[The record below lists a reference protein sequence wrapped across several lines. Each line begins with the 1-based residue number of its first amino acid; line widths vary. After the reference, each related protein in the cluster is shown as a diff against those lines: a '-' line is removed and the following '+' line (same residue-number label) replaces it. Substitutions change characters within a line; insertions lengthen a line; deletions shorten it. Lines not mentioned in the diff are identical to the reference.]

1 MMEKPELSAQ
11 ASTLV
16 KHLESRG
23 MDTSLYRF
31 FVGDEVVTFY
41 LYNPTGK
48 LVGFLQYRP
57 NVAKKAKND
66 PRSGRYFTY
75 LPREV
80 DGLFGLEQ
88 DVGGPLF
95 VVEGVFK
102 AAKLHSLNYSAV
114 AVLGASPKRLKSWL
128 RAVSRQRPVYAI
140 GDGDAA
146 GAGLVKIV
154 GAGVQSPKDLD
165 EMTDDEVTALV
176 KTVLDSRA

>member
-1 MMEKPELSAQ
+1 MENLEQSAQ

-16 KHLESRG
+16 EHLRARG
-23 MDTSLYRF
+23 MNTSLYSF
-31 FVGDEVVTFY
+31 HVGDEVVTFY
-41 LYNPTGK
+41 LYNPPGK

-57 NVAKKAKND
+57 NADKKAKND

-95 VVEGVFK
+95 VVEGIFK
-102 AAKLHSLNYSAV
+102 AAKLHSLGYSSV

-146 GAGLVKIV
+146 GAGLVKII

-165 EMTDDEVTALV
+165 EMTDKEVTALV
-176 KTVLDSRA
+176 KTLLDN

>member
-1 MMEKPELSAQ
+1 MKENLEQSAQ
-11 ASTLV
+11 ASMLV
-16 KHLESRG
+16 EHLRARG
-23 MDTSLYRF
+23 MNTSLYSF
-31 FVGDEVVTFY
+31 HLGHEVVTFY

-48 LVGFLQYRP
+48 LVGYQQYRP
-57 NVAKKAKND
+57 NASKEKKND
-66 PRSGRYFTY
+66 PRDGRYFTY

-95 VVEGVFK
+95 IVEGIFK
-102 AAKLHSLNYSAV
+102 AAKLHSIGYSSV

-128 RAVSRQRPVYAI
+128 IAVSRQRPVYAI

-165 EMTDDEVTALV
+165 EMTDEEVKELINGLV
-176 KTVLDSRA
+176 

>member
-1 MMEKPELSAQ
+1 MDLPEQSVQ

-16 KHLESRG
+16 KHLEDRG

-31 FVGDEVVTFY
+31 FVGDEVVTFL

-48 LVGFLQYRP
+48 PVGYLQYRP
-57 NVAKKAKND
+57 HADKKAKND

-88 DVGGPLF
+88 DRGGPLF

-102 AAKLHSLNYSAV
+102 AAKLHSLGYSAV
-114 AVLGASPKRLKSWL
+114 AVLGASPKRLKSWF
-128 RAVSRQRPVYAI
+128 RAASRQRPLYAV
-140 GDGDAA
+140 GDNDPA

-154 GAGVQSPKDLD
+154 GAGVQSPADLD
-165 EMTDDEVTALV
+165 EMSDDEVLALL
-176 KTVLDSRA
+176 KEFT